1 MSWLSALLH
10 EFMLQPLRTL
20 LLQSMLVPSQ
30 LILLIEVTLASVALL
45 LLLVL
50 SLQDLVVNQLQ
61 EHLVPLHRLS
71 ILKILM
77 LPIMDGQ

>member
-1 MSWLSALLH
+1 
-10 EFMLQPLRTL
+10 MLA
-20 LLQSMLVPSQ
+20 PSQ

-61 EHLVPLHRLS
+61 EHLVLLHRLS
-71 ILKILM
+71 ISKILM
-77 LPIMDGQ
+77 LLIMDGQ